1 MLMDGVGKGGKRGG
15 GLFRVFII
23 SENNIWGFGLDVYL
37 WETKRMTMRGG
48 WGAARAEREGV
59 RDLGG
64 M

>member
-1 MLMDGVGKGGKRGG
+1 MLMDGVEKGGGG
-15 GLFRVFII
+15 GWLFKGFII

-37 WETKRMTMRGG
+37 WEMKRMTMRGG
-48 WGAARAEREGV
+48 WAAARAEREGV